1 MIRGSVEVDS
11 DQSAGSARWSSQA
24 LSFTTYFTCVR
35 KIVDLK
41 ENINKA
47 TWGAWQVRKV
57 NLVQSVGAG
66 MKSDV

>member
-1 MIRGSVEVDS
+1 MGF
-11 DQSAGSARWSSQA
+11 SSTV
-24 LSFTTYFTCVR
+24 FHHFTCVR

-47 TWGAWQVRKV
+47 TWGAWQVRKD

-66 MKSDV
+66 MKSDL

>member
-1 MIRGSVEVDS
+1 MEF
-11 DQSAGSARWSSQA
+11 SST
-24 LSFTTYFTCVR
+24 FFHHFTCVR

-47 TWGAWQVRKV
+47 TWGAWQVRKD

-66 MKSDV
+66 MKSDL